1 MLKYTLKRIVTMIP
15 MLIGI
20 SLLSF
25 IISIN
30 APADPI
36 EKLAKAS
43 ESEGSA
49 QESSVASKEIKQQ
62 LRKELGLDLPIFYFS
77 ISDLS
82 SSDTLHKVQ
91 DRDHQSNLDKLT
103 HESGNWKAVSSYYN
117 SLLTLQRKYEKINV
131 KDITK
136 KDTTLDEQNI
146 TEAYNQFGI
155 EIANS
160 LSKSDKEYLD
170 ISFKKM
176 FQLVNSN
183 NFLIGLKKYVK
194 KSSELRSTMYSNTS
208 KWKNYI
214 PSFNWYGASNQ
225 YHTWLF
231 GDGKYRKGL
240 LRGDFGKSYL
250 DGQKIETKIWDKIGI
265 SFALSIISILIAY
278 LISIPLGIY
287 SAYRKD
293 STTDRVSSLIV
304 FILYAMPS
312 FFVGLLLIFCFAN
325 PDMYSWFPVSGI
337 QDATTFNNEWSW
349 WHWEALKH
357 RAPYLVLPL
366 ITYTYGSFAFLSR
379 IMRIGMI
386 DVINQD
392 YIRTARAKGLSEK
405 KVILKHALR
414 NSLLP
419 IITVFAAIFPMAI
432 GGSIIIEVIFTIPG
446 MGTEVFNSVINGDYP
461 MIITVFTISGF
472 LTMIGYLVSDI
483 LYSVADPRISY
494 T

>member
-1 MLKYTLKRIVTMIP
+1 MLKYILKRIVTMIP

-49 QESSVASKEIKQQ
+49 QESSVASKKIKQQ

-91 DRDHQSNLDKLT
+91 DRDHQSNLNKLT

-176 FQLVNSN
+176 FQLS
-183 NFLIGLKKYVK
+183 
-194 KSSELRSTMYSNTS
+194 
-208 KWKNYI
+208 
-214 PSFNWYGASNQ
+214 
-225 YHTWLF
+225 
-231 GDGKYRKGL
+231 
-240 LRGDFGKSYL
+240 
-250 DGQKIETKIWDKIGI
+250 
-265 SFALSIISILIAY
+265 
-278 LISIPLGIY
+278 
-287 SAYRKD
+287 
-293 STTDRVSSLIV
+293 
-304 FILYAMPS
+304 
-312 FFVGLLLIFCFAN
+312 
-325 PDMYSWFPVSGI
+325 
-337 QDATTFNNEWSW
+337 
-349 WHWEALKH
+349 
-357 RAPYLVLPL
+357 
-366 ITYTYGSFAFLSR
+366 
-379 IMRIGMI
+379 
-386 DVINQD
+386 
-392 YIRTARAKGLSEK
+392 
-405 KVILKHALR
+405 
-414 NSLLP
+414 
-419 IITVFAAIFPMAI
+419 
-432 GGSIIIEVIFTIPG
+432 
-446 MGTEVFNSVINGDYP
+446 
-461 MIITVFTISGF
+461 
-472 LTMIGYLVSDI
+472 
-483 LYSVADPRISY
+483 
-494 T
+494 